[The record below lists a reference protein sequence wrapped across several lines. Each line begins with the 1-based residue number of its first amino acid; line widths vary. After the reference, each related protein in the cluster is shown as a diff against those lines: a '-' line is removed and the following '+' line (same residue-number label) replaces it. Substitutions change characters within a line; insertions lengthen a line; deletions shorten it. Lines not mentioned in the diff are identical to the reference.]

1 MINFVIILVLLVI
14 YYMCGFYVFIDIVKM
29 CLYLNMYFL
38 FKRWLM
44 YRNIRSWL
52 LNMLRFYYIL
62 FELNVKSKR
71 I

>member
-14 YYMCGFYVFIDIVKM
+14 YYLCGFYVFIDIVKM